1 MKRNNTL
8 QLLGLGLVLTIGV
21 VGCKHKPSGVTH
33 LPNGSTGVTGDG
45 NGLDNGLK
53 TSTDGV
59 DGANSTKSSD
69 ITGGVSQERTHNGWN
84 KDAEMF
90 KADTVHFDYDSTV
103 IKSGDRSKVAH
114 VADYL
119 KGNPAAAVEVDGHC
133 DERGTDEYNRAL
145 GERRALAI
153 REQLVS
159 AGVEASRVETVSFG
173 RDKPVDTG
181 RSDSAHAKNRRG
193 EFILLTA
200 PGAK

>member
-1 MKRNNTL
+1 MKTNKAL

-21 VGCKHKPSGVTH
+21 VGCKHKAPNTTPLRNGSNGVVGDGSGV
-33 LPNGSTGVTGDG
+33 
-45 NGLDNGLK
+45 DNGLK
-53 TSTDGV
+53 TGDNTDPSG
-59 DGANSTKSSD
+59 THSSD
-69 ITGGVSQERTHNGWN
+69 IANGVSQERTHNGWDKN
-84 KDAEMF
+84 AEMF

-103 IKSGDRSKVAH
+103 IKSGDKSKVAH

-159 AGVEASRVETVSFG
+159 GGVEAGRVETVSFG

-181 RSDSAHAKNRRG
+181 RSESSHAKNRRG

>member
-1 MKRNNTL
+1 MKTNKAL
-8 QLLGLGLVLTIGV
+8 QLLGLGLVLTVGV
-21 VGCKHKPSGVTH
+21 VGCKHKPAGLTH
-33 LPNGSTGVTGDG
+33 LPNGSNGTVGDG
-45 NGLDNGLK
+45 SVEPSIK
-53 TSTDGV
+53 ITDGT
-59 DGANSTKSSD
+59 DGGPKSD
-69 ITGGVSQERTHNGWN
+69 NIPGGPISQERTHNGWDKN
-84 KDAEMF
+84 AEMF

-103 IKSGDRSKVAH
+103 IKSGDKSKVAH

-159 AGVEASRVETVSFG
+159 GGVEASRVETVSFG
-173 RDKPVDTG
+173 RDKPIDTG
-181 RSDSAHAKNRRG
+181 RSESAHAKNRRG

-200 PGAK
+200 PGVK

>member
-1 MKRNNTL
+1 MKQNKTL

-21 VGCKHKPSGVTH
+21 VGCKHKPATLTR
-33 LPNGSTGVTGDG
+33 LPNGSMGVTGDG
-45 NGLDNGLK
+45 TGIDNGLK
-53 TSTDGV
+53 TGDTDASGI
-59 DGANSTKSSD
+59 NSTKSED
-69 ITGGVSQERTHNGWN
+69 IANGVSQERTHNGWN

-103 IKSGDRSKVAH
+103 IKSGDKSKVAH

-119 KGNPAAAVEVDGHC
+119 KGNPAEAVEVDGHC

-159 AGVEASRVETVSFG
+159 GGVEASRVETVSFG

-181 RSDSAHAKNRRG
+181 RSESAHAKNRRG

>member
-1 MKRNNTL
+1 MKTNKAL

-21 VGCKHKPSGVTH
+21 VGCKHKPAGLTH
-33 LPNGSTGVTGDG
+33 LPNGNNGTVVGDG
-45 NGLDNGLK
+45 SGVENGLK
-53 TSTDGV
+53 TGDNTDAA
-59 DGANSTKSSD
+59 GAHSSD
-69 ITGGVSQERTHNGWN
+69 ITSGVAQERTHNGWDKN
-84 KDAEMF
+84 AEMF

-103 IKSGDRSKVAH
+103 VKSGDKSKVAH

-145 GERRALAI
+145 GEHRALAI

-159 AGVEASRVETVSFG
+159 GGVEASRVETVSFG

-181 RSDSAHAKNRRG
+181 RSESAHAKNRRG

>member
-1 MKRNNTL
+1 MKTNKAL
-8 QLLGLGLVLTIGV
+8 QSLGLGLVLTIGV
-21 VGCKHKPSGVTH
+21 VGCKHKPAGLTH
-33 LPNGSTGVTGDG
+33 LPNGSTVGNPDG
-45 NGLDNGLK
+45 SVDPANKITDGSDGGLK
-53 TSTDGV
+53 
-59 DGANSTKSSD
+59 SD
-69 ITGGVSQERTHNGWN
+69 NIPGGVAQERTHNGWDKN
-84 KDAEMF
+84 AEMF

-103 IKSGDRSKVAH
+103 IKSGDKSKVAH

-159 AGVEASRVETVSFG
+159 GGVEASRVETVSFG

-181 RSDSAHAKNRRG
+181 RSESAHAKNRRG